1 MADRPLATNGSVGTV
16 AVYCL
21 CVSFYQRSGL
31 APGSRQER
39 VQEKK
44 KGKRQKQKTGRA
56 ETRGSQG
63 PASGPVSWATKPSVL
78 EERQDLSVAAG
89 ATD

>member
-21 CVSFYQRSGL
+21 CVLFYQRSGL

-63 PASGPVSWATKPSVL
+63 PASGPVSWATKPFLFSKSV
-78 EERQDLSVAAG
+78 RISV
-89 ATD
+89 